1 MDPKSL
7 IIEGCVFHF
16 ASLDSTIHIGIM
28 LTEQLNDSFEQSPT

>member
-16 ASLDSTIHIGIM
+16 ASLDIGIM